1 MDEIYKIASTERIQ
15 QLEKELEVQLT
26 ELKTEIQEHGALK
39 RSPHWPYSSIRLPKD
54 VSYFR
59 KERELALRK
68 SLQVAESKPLV
79 VQADV
84 LQRELESCL
93 RKEYTVEN
101 LPLLLHQFY
110 TERITQL
117 IQSKYLHMLR
127 WKRFCQH
134 SSVMEQLYP
143 LYQEQVGHIM
153 QEYNDAVQR
162 AERLAVARENLL
174 TGKNNP
180 GHLVTQEDLVIYTKW
195 LVCHLHS
202 LKDIHS
208 YLRVLQYLPISDRLE
223 GAVQEHPEVG
233 QENGDMYTGHIDPES
248 LSVDN
253 QNSGYPASSIT
264 STSGS
269 IGKEATS
276 VLPHHKTEM
285 VELKPHLELL
295 LSHFNI
301 CYNTEDL
308 KNSADEMELFSLVLE
323 KLCIHMQV
331 FLKEKCG
338 SKTGVQGRESAQR
351 ELPPTEGSKERAV
364 STVLVVQKFQIIFH
378 EQQRLKIF
386 PAYDVKVTKAENQD
400 LLKPSMAFKKTANWI
415 PFIKIKPKRDPW
427 QQKLLIKLKERNRI
441 DALMQL
447 HTKFLKVSNPVRVM
461 ESLQTQASAALEP
474 ASALHSFVNTQGL
487 DQCTYDRIW
496 EEIYGNINLHQ
507 VLQLEVMGMSHRR
520 LSQLPELLPAG
531 EGHRAVP
538 ASQGIIVQGVGSV
551 AKVRNF
557 GRCQV
562 QGVIG
567 NDFGQR
573 VHEGN
578 LELSE
583 AMPTPSTGSG
593 KIYQVEKAEEEARYS
608 YFGALQLLGFDE
620 ADETAD
626 KNPIM
631 MRGAYL
637 SFLYLR
643 HLRIRE
649 LQRICL
655 GILNYFRSVERTLTI
670 HTSGLTSNAGNLVS
684 SVEDACW
691 VNTAG
696 GGGSGAVQGLG
707 SHHYVHYTP
716 ADYKVQSTQFMEF
729 SEVENQDDFY
739 TVADGYIHVQDQRG
753 AYVMYDCAL
762 QDLEELESQLLLLVS
777 HYIEREK
784 SHKRGSES
792 TCSSLPAWAHTSVD
806 RFAILFDIWTWEAT
820 LLENKRQ
827 LLDSYFEAYQHV
839 FDQEERIALAQV
851 MTDIM
856 HRRPR
861 FDFSHPYFGK
871 IYRDECIC
879 LRLHLQLVRDIFN
892 RHIESQREYVQRI
905 WRDDQKGS
913 INEFGLPPNIIC
925 KHLISINNSCPVL
938 KNIYLLEFHPSLG
951 LASLIPTALQH
962 LFQEFCHIYRPH
974 TAHGITILEE
984 HVLQLALD
992 TWQSVRKPESLYSA
1006 QLQKDLFSDTVM
1018 EDPFLVVEIG
1028 MLVLESAA
1036 GEGKKQS
1043 QDSQAFLLETFSRLL
1058 ELLTLRYRLIEISVE
1073 SAHLAWLYK
1082 IFTQEMGFDEFHLY
1096 LRPIYFEFASHKEK
1110 ADQPPPVFIT
1120 ALLEDNSR
1128 VDRYAPSTLQLAIS
1142 EVDDNHI
1149 GKFSFHKKESIFQ
1162 LLFHSGV
1169 ENMQVVLACQTAQK
1183 NALMVTV
1190 QQAAFCHSPQPI
1202 CPMDRQEGS
1211 SHLRGYD
1218 GADSTHGSASSGNDR
1233 ESASLATVPKV
1244 SGSLIQPTK
1253 RVVSNLLFDCYPVTL
1268 YTELRGICSFDRT
1281 PEAFVSI
1288 QLEKLGLRDMM
1299 LNTFLQRKEIMGK
1312 QVKKSDEIGR
1322 VKREVIV
1329 EYCQKL
1335 NHRMSQYSLRGQ
1347 IIAYC
1352 NSLRALLEDFPTIR
1366 NTFFMTGQPQERK
1379 REKGAKEG
1387 VQANPRNFQ
1396 LRPRCLLSSDGRT
1409 FLNLWFIPHYLEV
1422 LIMFKTLPEKEAFR
1436 ALKLTLRIIA
1446 PLHDIVAYLFSFAKL
1461 GSGKECF
1468 DFPLSPKPL
1477 KADWGGIE
1485 GIGAELRDVQR
1496 MIDSLQ
1502 NPQDPNQVAQLLMI
1516 RREVMFL
1523 QFDAAVRHLI
1533 RGTFLLAG
1541 NISAYQTV
1549 TDSLFHGLQPM
1560 SNSLVKS
1567 VFASQLCLPQP
1578 LDPKSHQAFVLF
1590 PWRAFLA
1597 DGGPFPV
1604 ILSSPDP
1611 LEYNM
1616 QLCLCELNDQDRKV
1630 AHGELVSVQLLLED
1644 VLLSSYDRMMEGGLY
1659 ASPEKHKQS
1668 QVNKMAELNRSQ
1680 SWGSPKTFRTLEKQ
1694 RDPLTAYAFLRSFLI
1709 IWKQLEVLKEAWG
1722 RLKLRV
1728 ADINTVALYQQFLD
1742 LYGANILYPTM
1753 KTIARQMGKEE
1764 EFEGLVINCRS
1775 ILPPKGA
1782 SEVEIKT
1789 RQLQKL
1795 LENFESH
1802 MIHEVLRKVNKEIA
1816 LVMSEKAKE
1825 DCVLP
1830 TELWKHQVMKENV
1843 SIVRPQIVEIFM
1855 QRLMESYQDG
1865 ELEITFKKDHLETC
1879 LLSLG
1884 CDVMAREHSNFKTY
1898 SMFYENLLQQANQ
1911 MLYQKEQELNAVRTA
1926 QSSPEENIHQVAE
1939 LVQDMILEITA
1950 LRARLTDLEDE
1961 SLILKEKIRK
1971 EVQEEYEALV
1981 RALFSTCLHI
1991 KEKLDEHQLKMNR
2004 KVCDLISEVR
2014 REGVDSMIDLKK
2026 KIGSSKV
2033 ANGLKENLAKEQ
2045 LQALQEENSRL
2056 EELVC
2061 KAKTICHWKL
2071 TVQQEQLQRQLRN
2084 AEKEATQSK
2093 KKYLR
2098 IKIMAEHKSILLQQQ
2113 LLALRKALAKSQAEN
2128 LKMEKQLDKQKQLLK
2143 EFEYKMT
2150 HETLNRQQLDIIKT
2164 SSMEKLLEDIEK
2176 KEQRLCLLTEEAE
2189 RSSKMGQLQQKKIQK
2204 EIQQIRSQL
2213 AQERSLKLDAFQR
2226 VNELQSQLYDIES
2239 ASIQIN
2245 SLGGLT
2251 SWANYTR
2258 SSVSTPCRYSQ
2269 QYLLKSDPKSSEIK
2283 RIQRPRTVPIKCRRG
2298 RESCLPNVTD
2308 NVRPATFRIPT
2319 AQQPTSLLRP
2329 THW

>member
-26 ELKTEIQEHGALK
+26 ELKTKIQEHGALK
-39 RSPHWPYSSIRLPKD
+39 RSPHWPYSSVRLPKD

-84 LQRELESCL
+84 LQRELETCL

-117 IQSKYLHMLR
+117 VQSKYLHMLR

-143 LYQEQVGHIM
+143 LYQEQVEHIM

-162 AERLAVARENLL
+162 AERLAAARENLL

-202 LKDIHS
+202 LRDIHS

-223 GAVQEHPEVG
+223 HPEVG
-233 QENGDMYTGHIDPES
+233 QENGDMYAGHTDPES
-248 LSVDN
+248 LSADN
-253 QNSGYPASSIT
+253 HNSNYSASSVT

-269 IGKEATS
+269 VRKEATS
-276 VLPHHKTEM
+276 ILPCHKTEV

-308 KNSADEMELFSLVLE
+308 KNSADEMELF
-323 KLCIHMQV
+323 
-331 FLKEKCG
+331 FLI
-338 SKTGVQGRESAQR
+338 
-351 ELPPTEGSKERAV
+351 
-364 STVLVVQKFQIIFH
+364 VQKFQSIFC
-378 EQQRLKIF
+378 EQQRLKTF
-386 PAYDVKVTKAENQD
+386 PSYDVKVAKVENQD
-400 LLKPSMAFKKTANWI
+400 LLKPSMALKKTANWI
-415 PFIKIKPKRDPW
+415 PFVKIKPKRDPW
-427 QQKLLIKLKERNRI
+427 QQKLLTKLKERNRI

-447 HTKFLKVSNPVRVM
+447 HTKFLKVSNPLRVM
-461 ESLQTQASAALEP
+461 EALQAHASATLES
-474 ASALHSFVNTQGL
+474 ASVIHPQSLN
-487 DQCTYDRIW
+487 QCTCDRVW
-496 EEIYGNINLHQ
+496 EEIYHSINLHQ
-507 VLQLEVMGMSHRR
+507 GENTEEED
-520 LSQLPELLPAG
+520 LSMEGNDISGPQISPSQYAG
-531 EGHRAVP
+531 EPWRKKKQTGY
-538 ASQGIIVQGVGSV
+538 
-551 AKVRNF
+551 NY
-557 GRCQV
+557 
-562 QGVIG
+562 
-567 NDFGQR
+567 
-573 VHEGN
+573 
-578 LELSE
+578 LE
-583 AMPTPSTGSG
+583 
-593 KIYQVEKAEEEARYS
+593 
-608 YFGALQLLGFDE
+608 ALQLLGFDE
-620 ADETAD
+620 GDETAD
-626 KNPIM
+626 KNPTT

-649 LQRICL
+649 LQHICL

-670 HTSGLTSNAGNLVS
+670 HTSGLTSNLGNLAS

-691 VNTAG
+691 VNTAR
-696 GGGSGAVQGLG
+696 GGGSGTVPGLG
-707 SHHYVHYTP
+707 SHHYMHSTP

-739 TVADGYIHVQDQRG
+739 TMEDGYIHVQDQQG

-762 QDLEELESQLLLLVS
+762 QDLEELENQLLLLVS

-784 SHKRGSES
+784 SHKRGSDS
-792 TCSSLPAWAHTSVD
+792 RGSSLPAWAHASVD

-820 LLENKRQ
+820 LLKNKCQ

-839 FDQEERIALAQV
+839 FDQEERTALAQV

-861 FDFSHPYFGK
+861 FDFSHPYFCK
-871 IYRDECIC
+871 TYRDECIS

-905 WRDDQKGS
+905 WRGGNKGS

-925 KHLISINNSCPVL
+925 KQPISINNSCPAL
-938 KNIYLLEFHPSLG
+938 KSIYLLEFHPSLG

-974 TAHGITILEE
+974 TAHGITILEKR
-984 HVLQLALD
+984 VLQLALD
-992 TWQSVRKPESLYSA
+992 TWQSVRKPESLYGA

-1018 EDPFLVVEIG
+1018 GDPFLVIEIG

-1043 QDSQAFLLETFSRLL
+1043 RDSQAFLLETFSRLL

-1096 LRPIYFEFASHKEK
+1096 LRPVYFEFASPKEK
-1110 ADQPPPVFIT
+1110 ADQPPPVFVT

-1149 GKFSFHKKESIFQ
+1149 GKFSFHKKESICQ
-1162 LLFHSGV
+1162 LLFHLGV
-1169 ENMQVVLACQTAQK
+1169 ENMQVTLACQTAQK

-1190 QQAAFCHSPQPI
+1190 QQAAFCHSPQSI
-1202 CPMDRQEGS
+1202 CPMDRQERS
-1211 SHLRGYD
+1211 YLRSHD
-1218 GADSTHGSASSGNDR
+1218 GADSTHGSASTGKDR
-1233 ESASLATVPKV
+1233 ESTSLATALKG
-1244 SGSLIQPTK
+1244 SGSFIHPSPGAQLPK
-1253 RVVSNLLFDCYPVTL
+1253 
-1268 YTELRGICSFDRT
+1268 RT

-1299 LNTFLQRKEIMGK
+1299 LNTFLQRKDIIGES
-1312 QVKKSDEIGR
+1312 VKKSDEIGK

-1352 NSLRALLEDFPTIR
+1352 HSLKALLEDFPTIR
-1366 NTFFMTGQPQERK
+1366 NTFFMIGQPQERM
-1379 REKGAKEG
+1379 REKGSKEG
-1387 VQANPRNFQ
+1387 VQANCRSFQ
-1396 LRPRCLLSSDGRT
+1396 LRPRCLLSPDGRT
-1409 FLNLWFIPHYLEV
+1409 FLNLWFIPHHLEV

-1461 GSGKECF
+1461 GSGKERF
-1468 DFPLSPKPL
+1468 NFPLSPKPP

-1502 NPQDPNQVAQLLMI
+1502 NPQDPNQVAQSLML

-1523 QFDAAVRHLI
+1523 QFDTAMRHLI

-1549 TDSLFHGLQPM
+1549 TDSTFHGLQPM
-1560 SNSLVKS
+1560 SNNLVKS
-1567 VFASQLCLPQP
+1567 VFASQLYLPQP
-1578 LDPKSHQAFVLF
+1578 LDPQSHQAFVLF
-1590 PWRAFLA
+1590 PWRVFLA

-1616 QLCLCELNDQDRKV
+1616 QLCLCGLNDQDRKV
-1630 AHGELVSVQLLLED
+1630 AHGELVSVQFLMED
-1644 VLLSSYDRMMEGGLY
+1644 VLLSSYDRMMEDPRGLY
-1659 ASPEKHKQS
+1659 TSPEKTKQS
-1668 QVNKMAELNRSQ
+1668 KVKKMAELHE
-1680 SWGSPKTFRTLEKQ
+1680 SPSSCGLGKTFRTLEKQ
-1694 RDPLTAYAFLRSFLI
+1694 RDPLTAYSFLRSFLI
-1709 IWKQLEVLKEAWG
+1709 IWKQLEVLKERWG

-1728 ADINTVALYQQFLD
+1728 ADVNTVALYKQFLE

-1753 KTIARQMGKEE
+1753 KTIARQMGKED
-1764 EFEGLVINCRS
+1764 EFEGLVLSCWS
-1775 ILPPKGA
+1775 IVPPKGA

-1802 MIHEVLRKVNKEIA
+1802 MIHEVLRKVKKEIA
-1816 LVMSEKAKE
+1816 LVLSEKATE

-1843 SIVRPQIVEIFM
+1843 SIVRPQIVENFV

-1865 ELEITFKKDHLETC
+1865 ELEITFKKDHLEKC

-1884 CDVMAREHSNFKTY
+1884 CDVMARERSNFETY
-1898 SMFYENLLQQANQ
+1898 SVFYENLLQHANQ

-1926 QSSPEENIHQVAE
+1926 QSPPEENIHQVAG
-1939 LVQDMILEITA
+1939 LVQDIILEITA

-1961 SLILKEKIRK
+1961 SLNLKEKIRK

-1981 RALFSTCLHI
+1981 RALFATCLHI
-1991 KEKLDEHQLKMNR
+1991 KEKLDEHQLKMSR

-2026 KIGSSKV
+2026 KIGFSKV
-2033 ANGLKENLAKEQ
+2033 ANGLKENLAKEE

-2061 KAKTICHWKL
+2061 KVKTISHWKL

-2113 LLALRKALAKSQAEN
+2113 LLALRKVLAKSQSEN

-2143 EFEYKMT
+2143 EFEYKMI
-2150 HETLNRQQLDIIKT
+2150 HETLNRQQLDVIKT
-2164 SSMEKLLEDIEK
+2164 SSMEKLLEDVEK
-2176 KEQRLCLLTEEAE
+2176 KEQKLCLLTEEAE
-2189 RSSKMGQLQQKKIQK
+2189 RSSKMGQLQQKKIKK

-2226 VNELQSQLYDIES
+2226 VDELQNQLYDIQS

-2258 SSVSTPCRYSQ
+2258 SSVSTPDCRYSQ
-2269 QYLLKSDPKSSEIK
+2269 QYLLKFDPKSSEIK
-2283 RIQRPRTVPIKCRRG
+2283 RIQRPRTNWNK
-2298 RESCLPNVTD
+2298 REKPQERKNPHQQQKEKSVLQAMFRLHSSFSQGGDHFPSRVFWNCLG
-2308 NVRPATFRIPT
+2308 
-2319 AQQPTSLLRP
+2319 SLNC
-2329 THW
+2329 

>member
-1 MDEIYKIASTERIQ
+1 MDEIYKTTSTERIQ
-15 QLEKELEVQLT
+15 QLEKELEVQLAK
-26 ELKTEIQEHGALK
+26 LKTEIQEHGALK
-39 RSPHWPYSSIRLPKD
+39 RSPHRTYSSIRLPKD

-79 VQADV
+79 IQADV

-117 IQSKYLHMLR
+117 VQSKYLYMLR

-134 SSVMEQLYP
+134 SSIMEQLYP

-174 TGKNNP
+174 TGKINP

-202 LKDIHS
+202 LRNIHS

-223 GAVQEHPEVG
+223 VAVREHPELG
-233 QENGDMYTGHIDPES
+233 QENGDLYTGLIDSES
-248 LSVDN
+248 LSADN
-253 QNSGYPASSIT
+253 HSSGYPTSSVT
-264 STSGS
+264 SSSGS
-269 IGKEATS
+269 VRKETTS
-276 VLPHHKTEM
+276 LLPHHKTEAA
-285 VELKPHLELL
+285 ELKPQLELL
-295 LSHFNI
+295 LAHFNI
-301 CYNTEDL
+301 CYNTENL
-308 KNSADEMELFSLVLE
+308 KNSADEMELF
-323 KLCIHMQV
+323 
-331 FLKEKCG
+331 F
-338 SKTGVQGRESAQR
+338 
-351 ELPPTEGSKERAV
+351 
-364 STVLVVQKFQIIFH
+364 LVVQKFQSIFR

-386 PAYDVKVTKAENQD
+386 PAYDVKVAKVEHQD
-400 LLKPSMAFKKTANWI
+400 LLKPSRALKKTANWI
-415 PFIKIKPKRDPW
+415 PFIKIKPKHDPW
-427 QQKLLIKLKERNRI
+427 QQKLLTKLKERNRI

-447 HTKFLKVSNPVRVM
+447 YTKFLKVSSPLPVM
-461 ESLQTQASAALEP
+461 EALQAHASATLEP
-474 ASALHSFVNTQGL
+474 ASGLHSFVNPQGL
-487 DQCTYDRIW
+487 DQHAYDQIW
-496 EEIYGNINLHQ
+496 EEIYSHMNLYQ
-507 VLQLEVMGMSHRR
+507 
-520 LSQLPELLPAG
+520 G
-531 EGHRAVP
+531 E
-538 ASQGIIVQGVGSV
+538 
-551 AKVRNF
+551 N
-557 GRCQV
+557 
-562 QGVIG
+562 
-567 NDFGQR
+567 
-573 VHEGN
+573 
-578 LELSE
+578 
-583 AMPTPSTGSG
+583 
-593 KIYQVEKAEEEARYS
+593 AEEEDLSMEGSDSDGPQISLSQYAGGSLRKKKQTGYS
-608 YFGALQLLGFDE
+608 YLGTLQLLGLGE
-620 ADETAD
+620 ADETGD

-649 LQRICL
+649 LQHTCL

-670 HTSGLTSNAGNLVS
+670 HTSGLTSNTGNLVYS
-684 SVEDACW
+684 GEDASW
-691 VNTAG
+691 VNTAKG
-696 GGGSGAVQGLG
+696 AGCGAVQGLG

-729 SEVENQDDFY
+729 SDVENQDDFY
-739 TVADGYIHVQDQRG
+739 TVGDGYIHVQDQQG

-784 SHKRGSES
+784 SHKVGSKSRGS
-792 TCSSLPAWAHTSVD
+792 SLSAWAHASVD
-806 RFAILFDIWTWEAT
+806 RFAILFDVWTWEAT

-839 FDQEERIALAQV
+839 FDQEERTALAQV

-861 FDFSHPYFGK
+861 FDFSHPYFRK
-871 IYRDECIC
+871 TYRDECIS

-905 WRDDQKGS
+905 WRDGQKGS
-913 INEFGLPPNIIC
+913 INTFGLPPDIIC
-925 KHLISINNSCPVL
+925 KQLISINNSCPAL
-938 KNIYLLEFHPSLG
+938 KSIYLLEFHPSLG

-974 TAHGITILEE
+974 TAHGITILEKQ
-984 HVLQLALD
+984 VLQLALD

-1006 QLQKDLFSDTVM
+1006 QLQKDLFSDAVM
-1018 EDPFLVVEIG
+1018 GDPFLVVDIG
-1028 MLVLESAA
+1028 MLVLESEA

-1043 QDSQAFLLETFSRLL
+1043 RDSQAFLLETFSRLL
-1058 ELLTLRYRLIEISVE
+1058 ELLTLRYRLIEMSVE
-1073 SAHLAWLYK
+1073 TAHLARLYK
-1082 IFTQEMGFDEFHLY
+1082 IFAQEMGFDEFHLY
-1096 LRPIYFEFASHKEK
+1096 LRPVYFEFASHKEK
-1110 ADQPPPVFIT
+1110 ADQPPPMFIT
-1120 ALLEDNSR
+1120 ALLEDNR
-1128 VDRYAPSTLQLAIS
+1128 RADRYTPSTLQLAIS

-1149 GKFSFHKKESIFQ
+1149 GKFSFHKKESISQ

-1169 ENMQVVLACQTAQK
+1169 ENMQVTLACQTTHK
-1183 NALMVTV
+1183 NALMVTA
-1190 QQAAFCHSPQPI
+1190 QQAAFCHSPHSL
-1202 CPMDRQEGS
+1202 CPVDRQEGN
-1211 SHLRGYD
+1211 SHLRSHD
-1218 GADSTHGSASSGNDR
+1218 GAGSTHRYASPGNGR
-1233 ESASLATVPKV
+1233 ESASLATARKV
-1244 SGSLIQPTK
+1244 SGSLIHPTPGALPTK
-1253 RVVSNLLFDCYPVTL
+1253 
-1268 YTELRGICSFDRT
+1268 RT

-1299 LNTFLQRKEIMGK
+1299 LNTFLQRKETMSKRGK
-1312 QVKKSDEIGR
+1312 KADEIGK

-1329 EYCQKL
+1329 EYCEKL

-1352 NSLRALLEDFPTIR
+1352 NSLRALLEEFPTIR
-1366 NTFFMTGQPQERK
+1366 NTFFMVGQPQERTK
-1379 REKGAKEG
+1379 EKDSKESI
-1387 VQANPRNFQ
+1387 QANPQKFQ
-1396 LRPRCLLSSDGRT
+1396 PRPRCLLSSDGRT
-1409 FLNLWFIPHYLEV
+1409 FLNLWFIPHHLEV
-1422 LIMFKTLPEKEAFR
+1422 LIMFKTLPEKEACR

-1446 PLHDIVAYLFSFAKL
+1446 SLHDIVAYLFSFAKL
-1461 GSGKECF
+1461 GSGEERF

-1502 NPQDPNQVAQLLMI
+1502 NPQDPNQVAQSLMT

-1523 QFDAAVRHLI
+1523 QFDVAVRHLI

-1541 NISAYQTV
+1541 NVSAYQAV

-1560 SNSLVKS
+1560 SNNLVKS
-1567 VFASQLCLPQP
+1567 VFASQPCLPQP
-1578 LDPKSHQAFVLF
+1578 VDPKSHQAFVLF
-1590 PWRAFLA
+1590 PWRAFLS

-1616 QLCLCELNDQDRKV
+1616 QLCLCGLNDQDRKV
-1630 AHGELVSVQLLLED
+1630 AHGELVSVQVAMED
-1644 VLLSSYDRMMEGGLY
+1644 VLLSSYDRMMENPQGQHT
-1659 ASPEKHKQS
+1659 SREKNKQS
-1668 QVNKMAELNRSQ
+1668 KVNKMAELNGSQ
-1680 SWGSPKTFRTLEKQ
+1680 SWGSPKTPRTLEKQ
-1694 RDPLTAYAFLRSFLI
+1694 RDPLVASAFLRSFLI
-1709 IWKQLEVLKEAWG
+1709 IWKQLEELKEAWG

-1728 ADINTVALYQQFLD
+1728 ADINTVALYQQFLE
-1742 LYGANILYPTM
+1742 LYGADILYPTM
-1753 KTIARQMGKEE
+1753 KTIAREMGKED
-1764 EFEGLVINCRS
+1764 EFEGVVISCRS

-1789 RQLQKL
+1789 HQLQKL
-1795 LENFESH
+1795 LENLESH

-1816 LVMSEKAKE
+1816 LVMSEKTKE

-1843 SIVRPQIVEIFM
+1843 SIVRPQIVEIFI
-1855 QRLMESYQDG
+1855 QRLMEGNQEG

-1884 CDVMAREHSNFKTY
+1884 CDVMARERSNFESY
-1898 SMFYENLLQQANQ
+1898 SMFYENLLQQAHQ
-1911 MLYQKEQELNAVRTA
+1911 MLYQKEQELNAVRTG
-1926 QSSPEENIHQVAE
+1926 QSPPEENIHQVAGF
-1939 LVQDMILEITA
+1939 VQDMILEITA
-1950 LRARLTDLEDE
+1950 LRARLTDLEGE
-1961 SLILKEKIRK
+1961 SLNLKEKIRK

-1981 RALFSTCLHI
+1981 RALFTTCLHI
-1991 KEKLDEHQLKMNR
+1991 KEKLDEHQFKMR
-2004 KVCDLISEVR
+2004 QRVCDLISEVR
-2014 REGVDSMIDLKK
+2014 KEGVDSMIDLKK
-2026 KIGSSKV
+2026 KMGFRKVVNGS
-2033 ANGLKENLAKEQ
+2033 KENLVQEQ

-2061 KAKTICHWKL
+2061 KVKTISHWKL
-2071 TVQQEQLQRQLRN
+2071 SVQQQQLQRQLRN

-2098 IKIMAEHKSILLQQQ
+2098 IKILAEHKSILLQQQ
-2113 LLALRKALAKSQAEN
+2113 LLTLRKALARSQAGN
-2128 LKMEKQLDKQKQLLK
+2128 LKMEKQLDKQKQMLK

-2150 HETLNRQQLDIIKT
+2150 HETLNRQKLDVMKT
-2164 SSMEKLLEDIEK
+2164 SRMEKLLEDMEK

-2189 RSSKMGQLQQKKIQK
+2189 RSSKMGQLQQKKIKK
-2204 EIQQIRSQL
+2204 EMQQIRSQL
-2213 AQERSLKLDAFQR
+2213 AQEQSLKLDAFHR
-2226 VNELQSQLYDIES
+2226 VDELQSQLYDIES
-2239 ASIQIN
+2239 ISTQIN
-2245 SLGGLT
+2245 SLGGLS
-2251 SWANYTR
+2251 SWTKYTR

-2269 QYLLKSDPKSSEIK
+2269 QWPLKSDPKSSEMK
-2283 RIQRPRTVPIKCRRG
+2283 RIRRPRTVPTKCRRG
-2298 RESCLPNVTD
+2298 ETCLPNVTD
-2308 NVRPATFRIPT
+2308 NFQPAAFQIPT
-2319 AQQPTSLLRP
+2319 AQQPTSLLWP
-2329 THW
+2329 TQW